1 MKREKILIIFVLT
14 MFLFIRVGH
23 SIEPVVIEF
32 LYYKSTCP
40 GCDPTYYEVYGYN
53 RQLLINIQ
61 YEYES
66 RVQITPIDFYSSEGQ
81 EKVEQYHLGPNDW
94 NSMVVNYAVVLS
106 TSGGKQYVNE
116 TYLRELIYFYLGE
129 SPQAE
134 HNVAVLSLMPSQTS
148 ASPGEKVN
156 LTVTVANSGMNTESF
171 NVSTYYNETLIET
184 QTVTSLSP
192 NATQKMVFVWNTTNK
207 TLGNYIMKAKAELSN
222 ETDLS
227 DNERTCE
234 IEVKESSNSGEGL
247 MAILTLAITLGF
259 FETFSPCIMIIL
271 SFILSYTISKTTGF
285 KSGFLQVMT
294 FGAGFLSA
302 AAILGLA
309 SGMVFLSMPTL
320 QFYLTWIV
328 CIFAILF
335 GLGLLGILKAPFE
348 TKPLIRKLARKYAFT
363 YVGLAILGFVFYFLD
378 PCIAPIFISMVPI
391 LFSGYLI
398 PILLVFC
405 VGAAVPFVCIGLF
418 AGSISKLVRGT
429 YKHQFI
435 IRAISGLLLIGY
447 ALYLIISLTL
457 RIS

>member
-1 MKREKILIIFVLT
+1 

-32 LYYKSTCP
+32 LYYIPTCP
-40 GCDPTYYEVYGYN
+40 GCDPIYHEVYDYN
-53 RQLLINIQ
+53 RQVLINIQ
-61 YEYES
+61 YDYGSKVLIKYIEFFS
-66 RVQITPIDFYSSEGQ
+66 LEGQ
-81 EKVEQYHLGPNDW
+81 EKVEQYHLGPDDW
-94 NSMVVNYAVVLS
+94 NSIVVNYAIVLS

-116 TYLRELIYFYLGE
+116 TYLRELIDFYLGE
-129 SPQAE
+129 SPQVE
-134 HNVAVLSLMPSQTS
+134 HNIAILSLMPSQTS
-148 ASPGEKVN
+148 ASRGEKVN
-156 LTVTVANSGMNTESF
+156 LIVTVANSGMNTESF

-192 NATQKMVFVWNTTNK
+192 NASQTMVFVWDTTNK
-207 TLGNYIMKAKAELSN
+207 TLGNYIIKAKAELSSN

-234 IEVKESSNSGEGL
+234 IKVKESSNSPEGL

-259 FETFSPCIMIIL
+259 FETFSPCVMIML

-309 SGMVFLSMPTL
+309 FGMLFLSMATL
-320 QFYLTWIV
+320 RYYLTWIV
-328 CIFAILF
+328 CIFAIIF
-335 GLGLLGILKAPFE
+335 GLSLLGILKAPFE
-348 TKPLIRKLARKYAFT
+348 TKPLIKKLARKYAFT
-363 YVGLAILGFVFYFLD
+363 YVGLIILGFIFYFLD
-378 PCIAPIFISMVPI
+378 PCIAPIFVSMVPV

-398 PILLVFC
+398 LILLVFC
-405 VGAAVPFVCIGLF
+405 IGAVIPFIGIGLF
-418 AGSISKLVRGT
+418 AGSISKLVRST
-429 YKHQFI
+429 YRHQFI

-447 ALYLIISLTL
+447 ALYLIFLILH
-457 RIS
+457 